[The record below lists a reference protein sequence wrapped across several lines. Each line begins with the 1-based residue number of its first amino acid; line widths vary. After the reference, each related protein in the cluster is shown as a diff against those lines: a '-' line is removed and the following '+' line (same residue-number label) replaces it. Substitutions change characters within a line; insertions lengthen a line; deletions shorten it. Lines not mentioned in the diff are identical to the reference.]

1 MLDEGNLALTIKK
14 ENYHLLEILFDKT
27 NLNLFIMLG
36 LLFHECVNVNNEQV
50 NMSGSFLEYFF
61 DIDKIFKEYY

>member
-50 NMSGSFLEYFF
+50 NVSGSFLEYFF